1 MRKIKIKWNNVIKL
15 IVMLICLV
23 IVVRDMYMVSISQ
36 FFTGEL
42 VGWTWFGFL
51 TFLTSFFTLG
61 GLYNS
66 LFNK

>member
-1 MRKIKIKWNNVIKL
+1 MKRKIKWNNVIKL

-23 IVVRDMYMVSISQ
+23 IVLRDMYMVSISQ

-42 VGWTWFGFL
+42 VSWTWFGFL
-51 TFLTSFFTLG
+51 TFITSFFTLG
-61 GLYNS
+61 GLYNN